1 MLFEFCEQFP
11 WEPQEVSGT
20 RTNVELF
27 GSFYF
32 FNSSSF
38 LSVRVFTFPCVSAY
52 LEQRQVKNS
61 IIRANFL

>member
-1 MLFEFCEQFP
+1 MEHEL
-11 WEPQEVSGT
+11 
-20 RTNVELF
+20 NVELF

-61 IIRANFL
+61 IVRANFL